1 MWAICG
7 GQGGIDLCSVDA
19 ATQTQHALGTFT
31 KKKQVRASRVTNRS
45 GRRSM
50 PRRSVLHF

>member
-19 ATQTQHALGTFT
+19 VTQTQHALGTFT
-31 KKKQVRASRVTNRS
+31 KKKQVRASRV
-45 GRRSM
+45 
-50 PRRSVLHF
+50 